1 MLCLEGI
8 PFCWLREGL
17 KVPGQSP
24 KEPGTNVLNRWTL
37 TYRHKVGWRT
47 LAVLLSF
54 YQVFWVFCVPKSC
67 NDGWHVRLDRCLH
80 YNKSSTT
87 IFAPSPWAFENFQKI
102 ATVLGQYLVFMDP
115 RQQQWHKVTRD
126 SPSSFLWADTQRKGS
141 GSVTRDLTEVLKSLT
156 YELIRGS
163 HLALPYWRCFSGRLA
178 SFLTS

>member
-1 MLCLEGI
+1 MDLGTLSYMLCLEGI

-102 ATVLGQYLVFMDP
+102 AIRASNRTLQLSIREVSLCWLVGI
-115 RQQQWHKVTRD
+115 W
-126 SPSSFLWADTQRKGS
+126 SFWAIFSQIKLKHIKLFSTS
-141 GSVTRDLTEVLKSLT
+141 GPLHFQHPLPGKLSLDGN
-156 YELIRGS
+156 Y
-163 HLALPYWRCFSGRLA
+163 F
-178 SFLTS
+178 